1 MIRSLHILTPILCAA
16 FALAACE
23 KNIEPP
29 FARGVCF
36 HAIPL
41 KDGTIRFNQLSINQ
55 PNIEHCAASLEA
67 MREQFLG
74 LGGGSQEIMGA
85 YQGSYIFLQ
94 PRGIF
99 VSQTLHGTRY
109 LALVRTSDGMLATPG
124 AAPLLEQQ

>member
-1 MIRSLHILTPILCAA
+1 MIRPLLAFASVLGAA
-16 FALAACE
+16 LALAACE

-29 FARGVCF
+29 FVRGVCF
-36 HAIPL
+36 HAVPL
-41 KDGTIRFNQLSINQ
+41 KNGQIRFNQLSVNQ

-74 LGGGSQEIMGA
+74 LGGGSDEIMGA

-94 PRGIF
+94 RQGIF

-109 LALVRTSDGMLATPG
+109 LALVRTGDGNLTMPG
-124 AAPLLEQQ
+124 AVQQQAQ

>member
-1 MIRSLHILTPILCAA
+1 MIRFLAPLLCAA
-16 FALAACE
+16 LVLAACE

-29 FARGVCF
+29 FVRGVCF

-41 KDGTIRFNQLSINQ
+41 KNGQIRFNQLSVNQ

-74 LGGGSQEIMGA
+74 LGGGSDEIMGA

-94 PRGIF
+94 RQGIF
-99 VSQTLHGTRY
+99 VSQSLHGIRY
-109 LALVRTSDGMLATPG
+109 LALVRTGDGNLTMPG
-124 AAPLLEQQ
+124 AVQQQAQ